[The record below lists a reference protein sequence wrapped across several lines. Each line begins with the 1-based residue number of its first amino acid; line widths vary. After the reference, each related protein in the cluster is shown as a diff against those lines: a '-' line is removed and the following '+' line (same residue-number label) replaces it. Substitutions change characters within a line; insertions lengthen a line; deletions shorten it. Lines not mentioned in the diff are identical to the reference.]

1 MLLETGRQVEPLLLS
16 GTRSI
21 PPTPVDM
28 VADMDVDKVADKV
41 ADMVGRQVEEEPLL
55 LSGTHSIPSTP
66 ASGQLEA
73 KQSTREFLFK
83 GVQALFK

>member
-1 MLLETGRQVEPLLLS
+1 MLLESGRQVEPLLLS

-28 VADMDVDKVADKV
+28 VADMDVNKV

-66 ASGQLEA
+66 SASGQLEA

-83 GVQALFK
+83 GVQSLFK

>member
-1 MLLETGRQVEPLLLS
+1 MLS

-28 VADMDVDKVADKV
+28 VADMDVGKVADKV

>member
-28 VADMDVDKVADKV
+28 VADLDVGKV

>member
-28 VADMDVDKVADKV
+28 VADMDVGKVADKV

>member
-1 MLLETGRQVEPLLLS
+1 MLLETGRQVQPLLLS

-28 VADMDVDKVADKV
+28 VADM
-41 ADMVGRQVEEEPLL
+41 VGRQVEEEPLL
-55 LSGTHSIPSTP
+55 LSGTRSIPPTP

>member
-28 VADMDVDKVADKV
+28 VDDMDVGKVADMV
-41 ADMVGRQVEEEPLL
+41 GDMVGRQVEALL
-55 LSGTHSIPSTP
+55 LSGTHSIPPTP